1 MIIDTTYLLPLARI
15 DIRTDLLRAI
25 VEKRTNI
32 DLELNDL
39 KISLISIFELQAKA
53 TKLGISPENIS
64 EAINVI
70 LNVFDTIPFYRAD
83 IIDTAYSLY
92 RNYLNDYIDCII
104 LATAIVLKESLI
116 TEDKRILSIKKRVK
130 ERYDIEIYSY
140 DDLIN

>member
-140 DDLIN
+140 DDLIK

>member
-25 VEKRTNI
+25 VEKRTII
-32 DLELNDL
+32 DLELSDL

-53 TKLGISPENIS
+53 TKLGISSENIS

-70 LNVFDTIPFYRAD
+70 LNVFDTISFYRAD

-140 DDLIN
+140 DDLIK

>member
-116 TEDKRILSIKKRVK
+116 TEDKRILSIKKRVN
-130 ERYDIEIYSY
+130 ERYNIEIYSY
-140 DDLIN
+140 DDLIK